1 MSQLELER
9 RDPQRVAAVSK
20 LNQTTISI
28 VFLQQDTLLYQ
39 EMMHKLLVVVNY
51 NQCTIGWNQYQE
63 FKDLLTIH
71 DYPVKEDEYIA
82 VWEKKDFSPSNDSM
96 MMVRNGTY
104 TCILSLN
111 RGQIVGYEH
120 VKKAGFAFKFE
131 EIFDQVYFH
140 KDDGRPGKKSFGL
153 KRSCPATAENLNA
166 IFDTDQMDCIK
177 QEAFEMLWDLRYRRR
192 VIVETILQRMSTA
205 EMPGKLHRR
214 VVTSRTNPMSPM
226 HKLLKDVPEIEVW
239 KEYLNAYEPYSQ
251 QKIAAQ
257 AAYLVRYIPWWIDM
271 RVGKT
276 APAMMVAKRTLK
288 EGTVSKW
295 VVIAP
300 SLNTYNP
307 WFKELEKQYSF
318 DICML
323 NDGLKNDCANIAAEE
338 HDVYIVSYASLGNRL
353 EVMQAEW
360 DMQDVGVIIDETSLI
375 KNPASKRTKAV
386 HMLTEH
392 VAYVI
397 ELNGTPMAQGAADL
411 WAQQFAID
419 RGQTFGVSYGSF
431 AHKWMKVDFNGRHT
445 LRDETALEFEMEIAS
460 TSIRYIRSEADQ
472 FRGKD
477 KGFRYIGVPP
487 TTDIKRGTREI
498 TDGVVK
504 NADGDFQLI
513 KENILTV
520 YGHLREC
527 CAGYGKYEAI
537 EESSVYER
545 RRHKIDPKITWIK
558 TFLKSN
564 PGQPMVIFSEFSE
577 SEDRIMEMLE
587 AEGVS
592 YSSARPHKGKPYKGM
607 DRSRQIDRFQEGDV
621 RVFLMKS
628 VQAKGVTLNRLDAV
642 KKGLS
647 GFPVI
652 IYAQPT
658 WSLIDW
664 EQSQDRCVGT
674 IPEGMHNAGKSI
686 FTPIYA
692 LVVVGSIEEKIVAA
706 LRGKKKVAES
716 LLADAKRSGYS
727 NPFEDMD
734 FSSEDGGELDEIFD
748 SEEME
753 SRYQLKLSPQ
763 KKLSEKMIL
772 DADAKYKSA
781 KYKSTQ
787 KAARLT
793 PPSSWATILLSK
805 GGFR

>member
-1 MSQLELER
+1 MSQH
-9 RDPQRVAAVSK
+9 PQRDSAEPQRLALSSK
-20 LNQTTISI
+20 LNATKISI
-28 VFLQQDTLLYQ
+28 IFLQRDTSLYHYV
-39 EMMHKLLVVVNY
+39 MKNLLVSINWD
-51 NQCTIGWNQYQE
+51 QCTIGWNQYGELKALLVE
-63 FKDLLTIH
+63 FG
-71 DYPVKEDEYIA
+71 YPLKEDPSIEGWA
-82 VWEKKDFSPSNDSM
+82 EKDFSPSDDSM
-96 MMVRNGTY
+96 MMTRNGTY

-120 VKKAGFAFKFE
+120 IKKEGIAFKFGE
-131 EIFDQVYFH
+131 VFSQVLNH
-140 KDDGRPGKKSFGL
+140 KTGANKSFGK
-153 KRSCPATAENLNA
+153 KRSCPANAYNLNA
-166 IFDTDQMDCIK
+166 IFETDQMDCIK
-177 QEAFEMLWDLRYRRR
+177 QEAFEMLWDLRCRRR

-205 EMPGKLHRR
+205 EIPDKLHRR
-214 VVTSRTNPMSPM
+214 VVTSRTNPMSP
-226 HKLLKDVPEIEVW
+226 LKKIVRDVPKIEVW
-239 KEYLNAYEPYSQ
+239 KDYLNVYEPYSQ
-251 QKIAAQ
+251 QKISAQ
-257 AAYLVRYIPWWIDM
+257 AAYVARYIPWWIDM

-276 APAMMVAKRTLK
+276 AAAMMVAKRTLM
-288 EGTVSKW
+288 EGIVSKW
-295 VVIAP
+295 IIVAP
-300 SLNTYNP
+300 SINTYNP
-307 WFKELEKQYSF
+307 WAKELELQYSF

-323 NDGLKNDCANIAAEE
+323 NDGLKNDCANIAAEA
-338 HDVYIVSYASLGNRL
+338 HDVYVVSYASLGNRL
-353 EVMQAEW
+353 EAMQAEW
-360 DMQDVGVIIDETSLI
+360 GMEDIGVIIDETSLI
-375 KNPASKRTKAV
+375 KNPASKRTKAI

-392 VAYVI
+392 AAYVI

-419 RGQTFGVSYGSF
+419 RGQSFGVSFGCF
-431 AHKWMKVDFNGRHT
+431 AQKWMEVDFNGKHR
-445 LRDETALEFEMEIAS
+445 LRKEMALEFEMEIAS

-487 TTDIKRGTREI
+487 TMDIKNGTKELLS
-498 TDGVVK
+498 GFVK
-504 NADGDFQLI
+504 NADGEMQGI

-527 CAGYGKYEAI
+527 CAGYDKYEVI
-537 EESSVYER
+537 EESSIYER

-564 PGQPMVIFSEFSE
+564 PGQPMVIFTEFSE
-577 SEDRIMEMLE
+577 AEDRIMEMLKE
-587 AEGVS
+587 EGVS
-592 YSSARPHKGKPYKGM
+592 YSSARPHKGKPYKGV
-607 DRSRQIDRFQEGDV
+607 DRSHQIDRFQNGDV

-628 VQAKGVTLNRLDAV
+628 VQAKGVTLNRLDAI
-642 KKGLS
+642 KKGIG

-674 IPEGMHNAGKSI
+674 IPKGMHNEGKSI

-716 LLADAKRSGYS
+716 LLADAKRQGYS
-727 NPFEDMD
+727 NPFEEMD
-734 FSSEDGGELDEIFD
+734 FSSDDGDGSGLDEIFD

-763 KKLSEKMIL
+763 KVLSEKMII
-772 DADAKYKSA
+772 DADTKYKAS
-781 KYKSTQ
+781 KYNSTQ

-793 PPSSWATILLSK
+793 PSSSWAVILLTK